1 MKYII
6 HVLLIGSLSFLHV
19 QAQEVIDTT
28 RTETIQTE
36 KVESED
42 NLPVDMARKFSL
54 VFNRGFQLVNKA
66 NDSIPIN
73 GASSGTFFLG
83 GGIRIPLA
91 GQTVGIRLSP
101 GVSWT
106 NISYNQTNLKQFP
119 TQATDTTNLS
129 VEKHSL
135 THIDLP
141 VSFFFNITRDEDGDP
156 RVFVE
161 VGGYASYLMAASY
174 KTKYEDTNGLRV
186 KEKVRD
192 LHALEGDKAE
202 FERLRY
208 GIFARAGFKW
218 FAIYA
223 DYRIS
228 DVFDEFSGTIIN
240 PQTPQGF
247 RNPVLEPL
255 QIGLSIFL

>member
-1 MKYII
+1 MKY
-6 HVLLIGSLSFLHV
+6 LIPFLILASVSLSSI
-19 QAQEVIDTT
+19 QAQEVMIDTT
-28 RTETIQTE
+28 QAPVAKEATG
-36 KVESED
+36 ED
-42 NLPVDMARKFSL
+42 NLPVDMARRFSL
-54 VFNRGFQLVNKA
+54 VFNRGFQLVDRA

-83 GGIRIPLA
+83 GGIRIPLG
-91 GQTVGIRLSP
+91 GQKAGIRLAP
-101 GVSWT
+101 GISWT
-106 NISYNQTNLKQFP
+106 NITYNQTNLKQFP
-119 TQATDTTNLS
+119 TPSSDSTNLS

-141 VSFFFNITRDEDGDP
+141 LSFFFNLTRDEDGDP
-156 RVFVE
+156 RIFIE

-174 KTKYEDTNGLRV
+174 KTKFEDANGLRI
-186 KEKVRD
+186 KSKIRD

-208 GIFARAGFKW
+208 GLFARAGFKW
-218 FAIYA
+218 FAVYV
-223 DYRIS
+223 DYRLS

-240 PQTPQGF
+240 PQGEGF